1 MGNLNPSSNIA
12 KPAGVPWTLEEI
24 RSHQDQVVKK
34 LEATAEK
41 YKSQRPNPN
50 IGQGLLTP
58 SHLPQF
64 GEVGWVNPNFDPY
77 HNANGYHRFDPQI
90 PGMGMQTARTYADG
104 ASAYDSYQ
112 QNNPGTGYAIESRK
126 FLQENGIDA
135 ATATDMQ
142 KYAAMDYAGRL
153 GQWKNQRPK
162 RKFGVKD
169 AFGLALSVAAIFSG
183 NPYLAA
189 GLAAGGSAVK
199 GGDLGDILTAGALA
213 GVGNFVGG
221 KIADKIGGA
230 ATAGN
235 SVDKMLAA
243 AANSGSGVGT
253 AVKNA
258 STLATLGKA
267 AVSAAPYVG
276 SAIVTADAI
285 NQSGVNL
292 TPDQNS
298 ILKGGAP
305 KITTFEPENKNIA
318 LSAHPTSAY
327 AAAYPNVARPINT
340 APIAPINRTTNQARP
355 YVAPPRA
362 QIAPNMPII
371 GYDPSRNYSQTPTM
385 QQALMRPAATR
396 GPSKNARTTQ

>member
-1 MGNLNPSSNIA
+1 VGNLNPSSNIA
-12 KPAGVPWTLEEI
+12 KPTGVPWTLEEFKSY
-24 RSHQDQVVKK
+24 RDEVNKK
-34 LEATAEK
+34 LEETAEK

-77 HNANGYHRFDPQI
+77 HNAYGYHRFDPQI
-90 PGMGMQTARTYADG
+90 PGMGMQTAKTYADG
-104 ASAYDSYQ
+104 ARAYDIYQ
-112 QNNPGTGYAIESRK
+112 KNNPKTAYAIESRK
-126 FLQENGIDA
+126 FLAENGIDA
-135 ATATDMQ
+135 ATATDIQ

-162 RKFGVKD
+162 RKFGIKD
-169 AFGLALSVAAIFSG
+169 AFGLALSVGAIFAG
-183 NPYLAA
+183 NPYAAA

-213 GVGNFVGG
+213 GVGNY
-221 KIADKIGGA
+221 AGGA
-230 ATAGN
+230 LGSSKTAAGIKGL
-235 SVDKMLAA
+235 STASKLAA
-243 AANSGSGVGT
+243 GVGT
-253 AVKNA
+253 
-258 STLATLGKA
+258 
-267 AVSAAPYVG
+267 
-276 SAIVTADAI
+276 TANAI

-298 ILKGGAP
+298 ILKGGDP

-327 AAAYPNVARPINT
+327 AAAYPSVARPINT
-340 APIAPINRTTNQARP
+340 APIAPINTAPIAPINQTTIQARP